1 MKKKQ
6 LSVCNKSLLWVSP
19 IVLASGIMLEHLHGA
34 PFRGIGNAVF
44 TWLHIIAS
52 TIMTGFAVWHLWL
65 NWHGISKW
73 YDRFKRHH
81 SKAVKSMAMFFTLT
95 VATGLIAVPQWLM
108 HGHCGIGGLHGK
120 FGYIASVFTFLH
132 IVKHWK
138 WYSRN

>member
-1 MKKKQ
+1 MKKRQ
-6 LSVCNKSLLWVSP
+6 LLICNKSLLWVSP

-52 TIMTGFAVWHLWL
+52 TIMTGLVVWHLWL

-95 VATGLIAVPQWLM
+95 VATGLIAVPLWLT

-120 FGYIASVFTFLH
+120 FGYIAAVFTFLH